1 MSDFEKYLAKRMKD
15 PAFKAEYDALEPEFS
30 RIQATIDAAK
40 ASRRIK
46 SIQAMP
52 NYVLS
57 VIFDDGRHV
66 LYDVKEDMNL
76 PGYIVLRDIAGL
88 FQQVQLDKSRTCVYW
103 NNDVDLPSDT
113 IYEYGREALS

>member
-1 MSDFEKYLAKRMKD
+1 M
-15 PAFKAEYDALEPEFS
+15 
-30 RIQATIDAAK
+30 IQ
-40 ASRRIK
+40 RIK

-57 VIFDDGRHV
+57 VVFDDGRHV

-76 PGYIVLRDIAGL
+76 PGYAGL

-103 NNDVDLPSDT
+103 NDDVDLPSDT
-113 IYEYGREALS
+113 IYEYGKEALT